1 MIFLMRI
8 VIVSAVSAVLLVAE
22 VEEAAHEVGVGF
34 DHLLAEERGGV
45 SLPVTEA
52 TPATLHLDTCQH

>member
-8 VIVSAVSAVLLVAE
+8 VIVAAVSAVLLVAE

-34 DHLLAEERGGV
+34 DHLLAEERGV
-45 SLPVTEA
+45 CLPVAET

>member
-34 DHLLAEERGGV
+34 DHLLAEERGV
-45 SLPVTEA
+45 SLPVAET